1 MRPKAVDVSTAK
13 PDERF
18 RELTEDI
25 VRARAYRFYEERG
38 RQDGHD
44 REDWFRAEAEI
55 AGEKPVAEGKQK
67 EGRMAAV
74 AG

>member
-13 PDERF
+13 LDEGPSK
-18 RELTEDI
+18 LAEDI
-25 VRARAYRFYEERG
+25 VRAHAYRLYEERG
-38 RQDGHD
+38 REDGHD

-55 AGEKPVAEGKQK
+55 AGKKPAAQGKDK
-67 EGRMAAV
+67 EGGITAV

>member
-1 MRPKAVDVSTAK
+1 MRAKAVDVSNTK
-13 PDERF
+13 PDQGSL
-18 RELTEDI
+18 ELTKDI